1 MLQVTVED
9 CFVAL
14 DETAWDMYQAIKFIK
29 LKQLLA
35 LRLGGVQHC
44 KSALMRSDWN
54 VEEAADILLLQTGRT
69 SPDCI
74 DV

>member
-1 MLQVTVED
+1 MED

-14 DETAWDMYQAIKFIK
+14 DETAWDMHQAIKFIK

-35 LRLGGVQHC
+35 LRLDHVQNC

-54 VEEAADILLLQTGRT
+54 VEEAADLLLLRNGRT
-69 SPDCI
+69 SPDCV